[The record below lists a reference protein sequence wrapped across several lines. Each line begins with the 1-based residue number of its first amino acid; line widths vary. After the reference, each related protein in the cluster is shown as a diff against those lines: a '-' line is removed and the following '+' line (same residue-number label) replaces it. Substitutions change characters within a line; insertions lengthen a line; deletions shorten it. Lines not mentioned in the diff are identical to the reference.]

1 MGWELRMADTSAEA
15 KFFNQATNI
24 ETNQLDF
31 PIRMRS
37 YLGVKRIID
46 IFGSILGII
55 ISLPIFFLIS
65 IFYSFGELKGPVLF
79 KQVRIGKNGKEFHI
93 YKFRSM
99 VVNAEQKL
107 KADKRLY
114 NKYILNGYKLEP
126 NEDPRITKI
135 GAFLRKT
142 SLDELPQLINVLKG
156 EMSLVGP
163 RPVLAEELQEY
174 KEKKGYFLSVKPGV
188 TGYWQVSGRSE
199 VGYPERVDL
208 ELFYVYNQSLIF
220 DIKILIRTVLIV
232 LLKKGAY

>member
-1 MGWELRMADTSAEA
+1 MADTSA
-15 KFFNQATNI
+15 KVKIFNQSTQFETEQLNI
-24 ETNQLDF
+24 S
-31 PIRMRS
+31 IKMRS
-37 YLGVKRIID
+37 YLGMKRTTDII
-46 IFGSILGII
+46 GSAIGLILV
-55 ISLPIFFLIS
+55 LPIFLFIC
-65 IFYSFGELKGPVLF
+65 IFYSFGELRGPVFF
-79 KQVRIGKNGKEFHI
+79 KQVRIGKDGREFYI

-107 KADKRLY
+107 KADTRLY

-126 NEDPRITKI
+126 NEDPRITKL

-163 RPVLAEELQEY
+163 RPVVVEELQEY
-174 KEKKGYFLSVKPGV
+174 KEKKEYFLSVKPGV

-199 VGYPERVDL
+199 IGYPERIDL
-208 ELFYVYNQSLIF
+208 ELFYVDNQSFFF
-220 DIKILIRTVLIV
+220 DVKILLRTVAIV